1 MNMNTNTDIDTASD
15 IVFAAIRESQRE
27 DRIVHLEYVDGSV
40 YDELAAVCDDCA
52 ENGDITEFWGGE
64 DDNGTWRIHVT
75 A

>member
-1 MNMNTNTDIDTASD
+1 MNTNTDIDTASD

-40 YDELAAVCDDCA
+40 YDALSAACDDCV
-52 ENGDITEFWGGE
+52 ENGDITEFFGE